1 MVARVQSHSGG
12 LLVTFFRDGES
23 PDQHH
28 ARDGQQAAAVAIT
41 ALRTRLVLM
50 PGDTVT
56 VRRDDERPEPD
67 DQSQELPEPSRS
79 AHYS

>member
-23 PDQHH
+23 PDQQH
-28 ARDGQQAAAVAIT
+28 ARDGRHAAAVAIT
-41 ALRTRLVLM
+41 AITTRLVLM

-56 VRRDDERPEPD
+56 VRRDDGRPEPD
-67 DQSQELPEPSRS
+67 DQPPDLPEPNRS
-79 AHYS
+79 SQYS